1 MRKKK
6 HPEHVNHERWLIS
19 YADFITLL
27 FAFFVVMF
35 ASSQVDSRK
44 VARFTES
51 FSRAVGVGVLP
62 HDGQTI
68 LPGPQSP
75 SSPLEIDGSNEPP
88 PPDTALDELHASLIS
103 QSGRNPE
110 IAKVQM
116 LRRRHELV
124 LRLPEDIVFASGDDS
139 VKEGAV
145 RTIRALAA
153 TLRVR
158 RLDVRVEGHTDNRPI
173 HTTRFRSNWDLSTAR
188 ATTVLD
194 HLINTGGMDPVRLS
208 AAGYGEYHP
217 VARNDTDGNR
227 QLNRRVDLVVTV
239 PPEEAG
245 RADAGNAG
253 DAGNPFEGLV
263 GVGETTDDAS
273 VDGASPSVDGASPS
287 VTADDAQTIAV
298 SDASAASPE
307 PSPPSAA
314 PDAAPPEPQ
323 APTHHSSA
331 H

>member
-88 PPDTALDELHASLIS
+88 TPDTALDELHASLIS
-103 QSGRNPE
+103 QSRHNPE

-139 VKEGAV
+139 VKEGAI

-158 RLDVRVEGHTDNRPI
+158 RLDVRIEGHTDNRPI

-217 VARNDTDGNR
+217 ITRNDTDSNR

-239 PPEEAG
+239 SPEEA
-245 RADAGNAG
+245 RRT

-273 VDGASPSVDGASPS
+273 VDGASVDGASPS

>member
-1 MRKKK
+1 
-6 HPEHVNHERWLIS
+6 
-19 YADFITLL
+19 
-27 FAFFVVMF
+27 MF

-88 PPDTALDELHASLIS
+88 PDTALDELHASLIS
-103 QSGRNPE
+103 QAGRNPE

-139 VKEGAV
+139 VKDGAV

-153 TLRVR
+153 TLRAR

-188 ATTVLD
+188 ATNVLD

-208 AAGYGEYHP
+208 AAGYSEYHP
-217 VARNDTDGNR
+217 IARNDTDGNR

-239 PPEEAG
+239 PAEEAG
-245 RADAGNAG
+245 RADAGDAG

-273 VDGASPSVDGASPS
+273 VDSASPS

-298 SDASAASPE
+298 SDASSASPE
-307 PSPPSAA
+307 PSPPSAS

>member
-35 ASSQVDSRK
+35 ASSQIDSRK
-44 VARFTES
+44 MERFTES

-62 HDGQTI
+62 HDGQSI
-68 LPGPQSP
+68 LPGVQSAET
-75 SSPLEIDGSNEPP
+75 PLEIDGPNDPQPS
-88 PPDTALDELHASLIS
+88 TAALDELQSSLVS
-103 QSGRNPE
+103 QSNRNAE
-110 IAKVQM
+110 IAKVQV
-116 LRRRHELV
+116 LRRRHEIV

-145 RTIRALAA
+145 RTLRALAA

-158 RLDVRVEGHTDNRPI
+158 QLNVRVEGHTDNRPI

-194 HLINTGGMDPVRLS
+194 HLITIGGMSPLRLS

-217 VARNDTDGNR
+217 VARNDIDTNR

-239 PPEEAG
+239 AAEESDGGDSGNSINAALEGLPYVGDSTTADAATADAATADEIG
-245 RADAGNAG
+245 RAH
-253 DAGNPFEGLV
+253 V
-263 GVGETTDDAS
+263 
-273 VDGASPSVDGASPS
+273 
-287 VTADDAQTIAV
+287 
-298 SDASAASPE
+298 
-307 PSPPSAA
+307 
-314 PDAAPPEPQ
+314 
-323 APTHHSSA
+323 
-331 H
+331 